1 MRNTG
6 FTAHDGIVLA
16 QGLGVSLALFLATF
30 AIGLA
35 LGALAAVVRHFRP
48 PVLGVALDTGL
59 ELLRNSPVLVQL
71 FLVFF
76 GIPALIHQPLTPL
89 VAAGLTLSA
98 NTAAFV
104 YFIVVAG
111 LDAVG
116 REQVEAARAFGLSR
130 AQLVRHILAP
140 QAAAF
145 AMGPLV
151 GLAVNQLQVTSLV
164 SVIGVVDLTKAG
176 DILNL
181 RTLRPFAVWTMVGVL
196 YFAVAKGLTLL
207 GHRWER
213 RLRAHAAPSGL

>member
-1 MRNTG
+1 MRHTG
-6 FTAHDGIVLA
+6 FTVHDGLLLA
-16 QGLGVSLALFLATF
+16 QGLGVSLGLFAGTF
-30 AIGLA
+30 ALGLV
-35 LGALAAVVRHFRP
+35 LGSAAAVVRHFRVP
-48 PVLGVALDTGL
+48 ALGAALHAGL

-76 GIPALIHQPLTPL
+76 GIPALIHQPLTPV
-89 VAAGLTLSA
+89 VAAGVTLSA

-104 YFIVVAG
+104 YFIAVAG

-116 REQVEAARAFGLSR
+116 RDQVEAARVYGFSR

-145 AMGPLV
+145 ALGPLV

-164 SVIGVVDLTKAG
+164 SVIGVMDLTKAG

-181 RTLRPFAVWTMVGVL
+181 RTLRPFAVWTMVGAL
-196 YFAVAKGLTLL
+196 YFAAAKGLTLL
-207 GHRWER
+207 GHHWER
-213 RLRAHAAPSGL
+213 RLRAHAPPLGF